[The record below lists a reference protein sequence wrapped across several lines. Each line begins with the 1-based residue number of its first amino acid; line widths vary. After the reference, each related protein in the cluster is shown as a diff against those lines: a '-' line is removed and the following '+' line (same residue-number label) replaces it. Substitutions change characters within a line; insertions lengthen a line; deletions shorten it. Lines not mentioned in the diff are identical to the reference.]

1 MTNHPRRGKRA
12 FYKARVT
19 WNYRRGDEDG
29 ITLSINEKDFGTWA
43 QARDWIETKIPKRDP
58 QNEEVGWVSP
68 RDPELELDVV
78 YLDEL
83 GDFADAE
90 GEPCESRRIA
100 MYEHGPRE
108 WTWAKEA

>member
-1 MTNHPRRGKRA
+1 MVNHPRRGGRA

-19 WNYRRGDEDG
+19 WDYRRGDEDG

-43 QARDWIETKIPKRDP
+43 QARLWIEAEIPKRDYRHP
-58 QNEEVGWVSP
+58 S
-68 RDPELELDVV
+68 DKELDLDVV

-83 GDFADAE
+83 GNFADAE

-100 MYEHGPRE
+100 MYERGPQE
-108 WTWAKEA
+108 WTWADESNGGGAR